1 MSKTIQPAAK
11 FAVVGLGV
19 MGQNLALNI
28 ERNGF
33 PVVVYNRTESKTKA
47 FMKGPAKGKQVTPVY
62 SYPDLIAAMKR
73 PRCIMLMVKAGPA
86 VDAVIK
92 AMRPYL
98 EEGDILID
106 GGNSFFQD
114 TERRARALR
123 EKGLYYLGTGVSGGE
138 EGALWGPSI
147 MPGGHIEAWESVQD
161 VFKAVAA
168 RADDGKPCVDYLGP
182 GGAGHYVKMV
192 HNGIEYG
199 VMQLIAE
206 IYDLLHRGAGLS
218 IKELGDLFESWNTD
232 MLSSYLMEITTKIF
246 KTTDPKTKQPILD
259 VILDKAQQKGT
270 GKWTSQNAFDLGVP
284 VHTINAAV
292 ASRIISSMKAER
304 LIASG
309 QFVGPKADF
318 KGDQPQL
325 IAAAKEALYA
335 GNIISYAQGF
345 DLMRLA
351 SAEYDYRLNMK
362 SIASIWRAGCIIRAE
377 LLEDIMRAY
386 DRDEALTNLL
396 LDSTFGEALQT
407 RQGAMRYVI
416 TTAIQQGI
424 PIYALS
430 ASLTYFDSYRTGRLP
445 ANLTQ
450 AQRDY
455 FGAHTYR
462 RLDEPGVFHTAW
474 EA

>member
-1 MSKTIQPAAK
+1 MQPAAK

-33 PVVVYNRTESKTKA
+33 PVVVYNRTESKTEA
-47 FMKGPAKGKQVTPVY
+47 FMKGQAKGKQVTPVY
-62 SYPDLIAAMKR
+62 SYPDLIAAMQR

-92 AMRPYL
+92 AMTPYL

-114 TERRARALR
+114 TERRARALK

-147 MPGGHIEAWESVQD
+147 MPGGHIEAWKSVQD
-161 VFKAVAA
+161 VFTAVAA
-168 RADDGKPCVDYLGP
+168 RAYDGEPCVEYLGP

-218 IKELGDLFESWNTD
+218 IEELGDLFKSWNAD

-246 KTTDPKTKQPILD
+246 KTTDPKTNKPILD
-259 VILDKAQQKGT
+259 VILDEARQKGT

-292 ASRIISSMKAER
+292 SSRIISSMKAER

-309 QFVGPKADF
+309 QLVGPKVGF
-318 KGDQPQL
+318 KGDLAQL

-335 GNIISYAQGF
+335 GKIIAYAQGF

-351 SAEYDYRLNMK
+351 SAEYDYRLNMQT
-362 SIASIWRAGCIIRAE
+362 IASIWRAGCIIRAE
-377 LLEDIMRAY
+377 LLEDIMQAY

-396 LDSTFGEALQT
+396 LDSIFGEAVQT

-424 PIYALS
+424 PVYALS
-430 ASLTYFDSYRTGRLP
+430 ASLAYFDAYRTGRLP

-462 RLDEPGVFHTAW
+462 RLDESGVFHTEW